1 MPAKADILRSYREL
15 IYVIKRLP
23 ESARKNALSEARAKT
38 RENRHVLEEGKA
50 TELQKL
56 MISKIG
62 FLRLSHPRRSG
73 DKYAKAGIFVY
84 RDGRLTEE
92 SAQRESR

>member
-1 MPAKADILRSYREL
+1 MIN
-15 IYVIKRLP
+15 RLP
-23 ESARKNALSEARAKT
+23 QSARQNALSEARATTKS
-38 RENRHVLEEGKA
+38 NKDVADEGKA
-50 TELQKL
+50 TELHKL

-73 DKYAKAGIFVY
+73 DRYAKAGNFVY
-84 RDGRLTEE
+84 RDGKLTEE